1 MTNVHKCGQNVDLNA
16 EKALIFIIIKTY
28 RFNGIL

>member
-1 MTNVHKCGQNVDLNA
+1 MTNIHKCGQNVNLNT
-16 EKALIFIIIKTY
+16 EKALIFIIIKKH

>member
-1 MTNVHKCGQNVDLNA
+1 MTNVHKCGQNMNLNA
-16 EKALIFIIIKTY
+16 EKDLIFIIIKKY